1 MGAIRKFVKAH
12 PWIKETYLAC
22 KEEFDYLFTMGP
34 KDKALV
40 RFRRAGGEK
49 LRFQY
54 DIKDSDV
61 VFDLGGYKGEWSEQL
76 HNQNSRIYIFE
87 PVKEFSD
94 ICSEKF
100 KDKENVKCFC
110 FGLDATSH
118 TAEISLEADA
128 SSQYHNQGRTE
139 TAQFVDIEEF
149 MKEHDIKKV
158 KLMKMNIE
166 GGEYDILE
174 KLIKDGEIS
183 RFENLQIQFH
193 DIPEINSKERMEKI
207 WAELEKT
214 HKLTWAYRPYIHE
227 NWELKEKTNGI

>member
-1 MGAIRKFVKAH
+1 MGVIRKIVKAN
-12 PWIKETYLAC
+12 PWIKEAYLAC

-40 RFRRAGGEK
+40 RYRRAGGEK

-54 DIKDSDV
+54 DIKDTDV
-61 VFDLGGYKGEWSEQL
+61 VFDLGGYKGEWAEQL
-76 HNQNSRIYIFE
+76 PNLNCQIYIFE
-87 PVKEFSD
+87 PVKAFSE

-100 KDKENVKCFC
+100 KDRKNVHCYS

-118 TAEISLEADA
+118 TAEISHEADA
-128 SSQYHNQGRTE
+128 SSQYHSMGETE
-139 TAQFVDIEEF
+139 TAEFVDIEEF
-149 MKEHDIKKV
+149 MNEHGIERV

-174 KLIKDGEIS
+174 KLIKTGSIK

-193 DIPEINSKERMEKI
+193 DIPEINSEARMNKI
-207 WAELEKT
+207 WEELDKT

-227 NWELKEKTNGI
+227 NWELKETL